1 MQAKKNHKP
10 GHRFLFNLETGSQ
23 LEAGSVLVAQPFWME
38 DIYRHSVILITD
50 CDAGGCSGIIINKIS
65 NIRLYEIL
73 PEVKVRDHLYYGGP
87 VTLGSY
93 TYVHNLPAIPEADY
107 FGNGIYFGGDP
118 ASVEDMITHKEIN
131 FEKIKFYSG
140 TVEWDEG
147 QLEAEMADQKWWLT
161 KITAREIF
169 GVAPADLWAFI
180 LRHSNH
186 LYGMFAA
193 EEMDPSLN

>member
-1 MQAKKNHKP
+1 MSAKKFNKP
-10 GHRFLFNLETGSQ
+10 AHRFLFNLETNSK
-23 LEAGSVLVAQPFWME
+23 LEVGSVLVAQPFWMD

-50 CDAGGCSGIIINKIS
+50 YDAGGCSGIILNKVS

-73 PEVKVRDHLYYGGP
+73 PQVKVRDRLYYGGP
-87 VTLGSY
+87 DALGSY
-93 TYVHNLPAIPEADY
+93 TYVHNLPSIPEADY

-118 ASVEDMITHKEIN
+118 ASVEEMIIDKRIN

-140 TVEWDEG
+140 TVQWNAG
-147 QLEAEMADQKWWLT
+147 QLESEIADQKWWLT

-169 GVAPADLWAFI
+169 GVIPDDLWSFI
-180 LRHSNH
+180 LNHSNH

-193 EEMDPSLN
+193 EEMEPSMN